1 MPASFAWRGAGTPCA
16 GRFGGSFFSRKPEC
30 DFSAHLWFCGIIAAM
45 TFAASPKPSSVAA
58 RANVPA
64 CAHCQALGADSRRRE
79 PHERLTLRHTAP
91 LVSESA
97 AGVPFSMLTFQ
108 CRDCGTVWRLYDR
121 ANELF
126 VSWVPD
132 RLLGE

>member
-1 MPASFAWRGAGTPCA
+1 MTSADPPKPPASGA
-16 GRFGGSFFSRKPEC
+16 
-30 DFSAHLWFCGIIAAM
+30 SANA
-45 TFAASPKPSSVAA
+45 
-58 RANVPA
+58 PA
-64 CAHCQALGADSRRRE
+64 CVHCQALGADSRRRE
-79 PHERLTLRHTAP
+79 PHDRLTLRHTAP

-132 RLLGE
+132 RRLGD